1 LINQYPRGTSYHEA
15 GHAVVAWSLGLRV
28 EAISVRSEDAG
39 GGAEIGPADHLSLV
53 EQIAVCCAGCAT
65 EEAFEYQAHEL
76 ASFMDMDKI
85 REILEGNGI
94 PEGEEALSY
103 RSKGYERARSL
114 LEINRD
120 KVIKS
125 AERLVECGHI
135 GADEFLRLMNA

>member
-15 GHAVVAWSLGLRV
+15 GHAVVAWSLGLHV

-39 GGAEIGPADHLSLV
+39 GGAKISNADHLSLT
-53 EQIAVCCAGCAT
+53 EQIAVQYAGYAA
-65 EEAFEYQAHEL
+65 ERVFECPAHEL
-76 ASFMDMDKI
+76 ASMMDMNKI

-120 KVIKS
+120 KVIKL

-135 GADEFLRLMNA
+135 SADEFLRLMNA